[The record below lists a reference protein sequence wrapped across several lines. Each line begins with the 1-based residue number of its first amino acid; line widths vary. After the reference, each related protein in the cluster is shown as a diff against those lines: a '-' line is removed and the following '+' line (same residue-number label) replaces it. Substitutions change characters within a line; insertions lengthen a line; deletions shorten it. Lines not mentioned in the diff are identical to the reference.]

1 MPSAKDVLPETDE
14 AIDAAAEAVAAAT
27 AQQTAMFERALLMPQ
42 EMTRFY
48 TQRMSRDLE
57 TMQALGR
64 CRSPVD
70 VMNVWT
76 DAAQA
81 AAQDYRDEVARM
93 VELVT
98 PVANGHGVNGAK
110 ARKK

>member
-1 MPSAKDVLPETDE
+1 
-14 AIDAAAEAVAAAT
+14 
-27 AQQTAMFERALLMPQ
+27 MFEKAMMLPQ

-64 CRSPVD
+64 CKNPMD

-81 AAQDYRDEVARM
+81 AAEDYRAEVSRM
-93 VELVT
+93 MELVT
-98 PVANGHGVNGAK
+98 PPLNGHGPNGSK
-110 ARKK
+110 SRRK